1 MKQALR
7 WEEWTKSRGRG
18 VGAGP
23 CQTGGMET
31 TGRFNMRTGQVSENK
46 ASNCLHQDFVS
57 DTEEK
62 GGPRKGC
69 HEFSR
74 GAVSEREG
82 DSLEEKLVGIRTG
95 KAQRLPARWRSSD
108 PGGTG

>member
-1 MKQALR
+1 M
-7 WEEWTKSRGRG
+7 G
-18 VGAGP
+18 
-23 CQTGGMET
+23 
-31 TGRFNMRTGQVSENK
+31 TGQVSENE
-46 ASNCLHQDFVS
+46 ASKCLRQDFVS

-82 DSLEEKLVGIRTG
+82 DRVEEKLVGIRTG

-108 PGGTG
+108 PGGVG